1 MENVQTIPPT
11 TTTDTAADEQ
21 AIRDIVAALEAAWN
35 SGDSAAWSAHLAEDV
50 VHTVWNGRVVT
61 GRDAITAAHDHLFHS
76 VYKDT
81 RQTFTVRW
89 VRFLRPDVAAVQF
102 DGELTGKDDI
112 PRVRPLALLTKQNGR
127 WLIDIFQ
134 NTPIL
139 AQPGNEQHQE

>member
-1 MENVQTIPPT
+1 MHNAHPPT
-11 TTTDTAADEQ
+11 LAANTAADEQ
-21 AIRDIVAALEAAWN
+21 AIRDIVAALETAWN
-35 SGDSAAWSAHLAEDV
+35 SGDSEAWSGHLAENV
-50 VHTVWNGRVVT
+50 VHTVWNGRVVE
-61 GRDAITAAHDHLFHS
+61 GRDAITAAHSYLFDG

-102 DGELTGKDDI
+102 DGTLTGKEDI
-112 PRVRPLALLTKQNGR
+112 PKVRPLAILTRQNGR

-139 AQPGNEQHQE
+139 PQPGNGNSPN